1 MTTTH
6 YFRSLSRNPYSA
18 LGYPRRLHKST
29 RRKMLRWSALADVME
44 VRPLSLSRLQVL
56 FTFFP
61 KCFSNF
67 RSGYLFAIGLPTLYL
82 TLADT
87 YLPIHTAFPSS
98 ATRLMPFHEAAVS
111 GSTGYHR
118 AWAQYSYER
127 GLSSNGSA
135 LHIEFHQS
143 ANQPLIGVYAT
154 TQNH

>member
-1 MTTTH
+1 MVGLGRCHGGTSIVVVTTSGSFH
-6 YFRSLSRNPYSA
+6 FLS
-18 LGYPRRLHKST
+18 
-29 RRKMLRWSALADVME
+29 KMLFK
-44 VRPLSLSRLQVL
+44 LSL
-56 FTFFP
+56 
-61 KCFSNF
+61 N
-67 RSGYLFAIGLPTLYL
+67 YLFAIGLPTLYL

>member
-1 MTTTH
+1 MTI
-6 YFRSLSRNPYSA
+6 RA
-18 LGYPRRLHKST
+18 
-29 RRKMLRWSALADVME
+29 V
-44 VRPLSLSRLQVL
+44 
-56 FTFFP
+56 
-61 KCFSNF
+61 
-67 RSGYLFAIGLPTLYL
+67 L
-82 TLADT
+82 TLVTSYITPPTERTGSDGPGQIVFWV
-87 YLPIHTAFPSS
+87 PIHTAFPSS

>member
-1 MTTTH
+1 MSW
-6 YFRSLSRNPYSA
+6 R
-18 LGYPRRLHKST
+18 
-29 RRKMLRWSALADVME
+29 

-61 KCFSNF
+61 KCFFKLS
-67 RSGYLFAIGLPTLYL
+67 L
-82 TLADT
+82 TLLVRYRSSYSVFNFADT

-98 ATRLMPFHEAAVS
+98 ATRLMPFHEALVS

-143 ANQPLIGVYAT
+143 NNQPLIGVYAT
-154 TQNH
+154 TQNR